1 MGVEIAPLFGPT
13 LGLMALRS
21 VWNVGPIGVWPI
33 FLLRGEPLGWRAGD
47 IAPPSAENNNVLI
60 LLLSWTGQESE
71 NHSPPCAAWLQIRK
85 SPDGGEIV
93 SDGSR
98 HEPFCTALLEQVSE
112 SISSFK
118 RAVYRPNQMVRLPL
132 DAGPSQDTA
141 CIRVTLPV
149 MFVSRIRKPRRPD
162 GRQFVGAGPSG
173 ESPKAQEHSGLRAL
187 RETVGVQ

>member
-1 MGVEIAPLFGPT
+1 
-13 LGLMALRS
+13 
-21 VWNVGPIGVWPI
+21 
-33 FLLRGEPLGWRAGD
+33 
-47 IAPPSAENNNVLI
+47 
-60 LLLSWTGQESE
+60 
-71 NHSPPCAAWLQIRK
+71 
-85 SPDGGEIV
+85 V